1 MWTRRVRGEAKRG
14 YVRALRLL
22 IAICMVVAG
31 VAGFLFF
38 AFHGFRLSE
47 PQSEI
52 WIGFG
57 LAALCWLAL
66 FGFRKWLDL
75 DEQGIMSS

>member
-1 MWTRRVRGEAKRG
+1 MRRPAESEAKRG
-14 YVRALRLL
+14 FLRALRLL
-22 IAICMVVAG
+22 IGICMVVTG
-31 VAGFLFF
+31 LVAFMFF

-47 PQSEI
+47 PQPET

-57 LAALCWLAL
+57 ASAVCWLAL

-75 DEQGIMSS
+75 DERQVMSS